1 MVLVIHGRLVCVGH
15 ITTSFLLLLLYL
27 GQWVEHHIAIV
38 GEIAVLRVARTVKNG
53 GKEFWGC
60 PHYKV

>member
-1 MVLVIHGRLVCVGH
+1 
-15 ITTSFLLLLLYL
+15 
-27 GQWVEHHIAIV
+27 VEHHIAIV